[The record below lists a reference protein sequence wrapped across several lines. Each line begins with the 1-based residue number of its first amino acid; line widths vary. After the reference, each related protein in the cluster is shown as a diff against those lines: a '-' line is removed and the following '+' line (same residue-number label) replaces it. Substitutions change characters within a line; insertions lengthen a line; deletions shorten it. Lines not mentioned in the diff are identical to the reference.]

1 MKDTNIRAYIDGLN
15 EKLRGLPESARK
27 FILDRG
33 QRKLL
38 VPAAVIGA
46 LAVLALS
53 LWIARG
59 AAARRVAYDRQT
71 EARFETVVRQYA
83 SLKGQ
88 VDEFKRR
95 AALSPRQGII
105 NALDGLFTGTGLKD
119 KVATIN
125 PLGTKTVDGFTSE
138 QAEVTLKKADL
149 NETVNLLY
157 RIEYA
162 PMLLTVK
169 EADFRNSFSAPALDI
184 RLVVALTR
192 AQK

>member
-1 MKDTNIRAYIDGLN
+1 MKDVNIRAYIDGLN
-15 EKLRGLPESARK
+15 EKLRVLPEAAGK
-27 FILDRG
+27 FFLEWR

-38 VPAAVIGA
+38 VPASVIGV

-59 AAARRVAYDRQT
+59 AAARRIAYDRHT
-71 EARFETVVRQYA
+71 EARFEAVITQYA
-83 SLKGQ
+83 SLKDQ

-105 NALDGLFTGTGLKD
+105 NALDGLFTSAGLKD

-125 PLGTKTVDGFTSE
+125 PLGTKTMGGFASE
-138 QAEVTLKKADL
+138 QAEVTLKKVDL

-169 EADFRNSFSAPALDI
+169 EADFRNSFSASALDI

-192 AQK
+192 AKK